1 MTGVNEFVLL
11 RSLSA
16 EHPLVEQKETR
27 DIESWWSEWV
37 FREDNEKLCD
47 VKKLV
52 PVQISRSFEDW
63 QFRADVIRK
72 KDPDKTRLR
81 VWVEPGLENS
91 PRWKKL
97 VELLCL
103 GGLEVGFFPRSTLSS
118 PGFRHSGF

>member
-1 MTGVNEFVLL
+1 MT
-11 RSLSA
+11 
-16 EHPLVEQKETR
+16 
-27 DIESWWSEWV
+27 
-37 FREDNEKLCD
+37 KLCD

-91 PRWKKL
+91 QQ
-97 VELLCL
+97 VEETGLSASLS
-103 GGLEVGFFPRSTLSS
+103 GGA
-118 PGFRHSGF
+118 